1 MSRLVRFQSFAL
13 FTILLFALRP
23 YAVAQQITGSVTG
36 TVTDPAGAAVD
47 GATVKLTNAGTGA
60 VQSATT
66 DHEGNFRFLLLPPG
80 MYSLNVTSSGFKSVV
95 RDGLVVEVDRSLAV
109 PIG

>member
-1 MSRLVRFQSFAL
+1 MSRFVRFRGCAL
-13 FTILLFALRP
+13 FAIVLFALRP
-23 YAVAQQITGSVTG
+23 DAVAQQITGSVTG

-60 VQSATT
+60 VQTATS

-80 MYSLNVTSSGFKSVV
+80 TYPLNVSSSGFKSVV
-95 RDGLVVEVDRSLAV
+95 RDGLVV
-109 PIG
+109 